1 MGEMM
6 INYTYVETD
15 TDNDPVTAQVAFPE
29 DSLQAFLP
37 LTRLHPETNYS
48 LTVEVVIVEGGMI
61 GVECNDTLK
70 TTSTAGRQSKL
81 VWNEHC
87 C

>member
-29 DSLQAFLP
+29 DSLQANLFLTG
-37 LTRLHPETNYS
+37 LAPETNYS

-70 TTSTAGRQSKL
+70 TIAGRQSKL
-81 VWNEHC
+81 VWNVHC

>member
-15 TDNDPVTAQVAFPE
+15 TDNVPVTAQIAFPE
-29 DSLQAFLP
+29 DSLQANLF
-37 LTRLHPETNYS
+37 LTRLAPETNYS

-81 VWNEHC
+81 VWNVHC